1 MLILG
6 IVPIIMAAA
15 AAVGAIVSAIGI
27 AVAAGDKAKARDLRA
42 KAIEQYGED
51 IKGQLDPLIVD
62 QIGPTEFANIAED
75 ADVLK
80 VQKDVMGQYGDIA
93 ENGGIGPGDRA
104 ALALANDAAASRASS
119 DAASIQQSLAARG
132 QQMNPTL
139 AAAMASKASQNTVNA
154 TARNGLQI
162 LSDARNRSYDALG
175 KRAGLASDIRNQDW
189 QRSSARASAQDVNN
203 RLNANLKWQAQQAN
217 RENAM
222 RVAEANLRAGMM
234 QGDNSDAQA
243 ADTARNYGAASDAAA
258 YVGQTG
264 QAVYDEYGRKK
275 VP

>member
-6 IVPIIMAAA
+6 VVPIIMAAA

-51 IKGQLDPLIVD
+51 VKNQMDPLIVD

-75 ADVLK
+75 ADVLA
-80 VQKDVMGQYGDIA
+80 VQKQAMGQYGDIA
-93 ENGGIGPGDRA
+93 ESGGIGPGDRA
-104 ALALANDAAASRASS
+104 ALALANDQAAARASS

-139 AAAMASKASQNTVNA
+139 AAAMASKSSQNTVNA
-154 TARNGLQI
+154 TARNGLQM
-162 LSDARNRSYDALG
+162 LSDARNRAYDAIG
-175 KRAGLASDIRNQDW
+175 RRAGLAGDIRDQDW
-189 QRSSARASAQDVNN
+189 RRSSATASAQDVNN

-217 RENAM
+217 RENAL
-222 RVAEANLRAGMM
+222 RIAEAKLRAGSM
-234 QGDNSDAQA
+234 QGDNADAQA
-243 ADTARNYGAASDAAA
+243 ADTARNYGAASDAAVYA
-258 YVGQTG
+258 GGAG
-264 QAVYDEYGRKK
+264 QAIYDEYGRKK

>member
-6 IVPIIMAAA
+6 IVPIIMAVA

-27 AVAAGDKAKARDLRA
+27 AVAAGDKAKARDLRQ

-154 TARNGLQI
+154 TARNGLQV

-175 KRAGLASDIRNQDW
+175 RRAALAGDIRNQDW

-222 RVAEANLRAGMM
+222 RAAEAKLRAGMM
-234 QGDNSDAQA
+234 QGDNADAQA
-243 ADTARNYGAASDAAA
+243 ADTARNYGAAADMTTRAGEA
-258 YVGQTG
+258 G
-264 QAVYDEYGRKK
+264 QAVYDEYGRRK

>member
-6 IVPIIMAAA
+6 IVPIIMAVA

-154 TARNGLQI
+154 TARNGLQM

-175 KRAGLASDIRNQDW
+175 KRAGLAGDIRNQDW
-189 QRSSARASAQDVNN
+189 QRNSARASAQDVNN

-217 RENAM
+217 RDNAL
-222 RVAEANLRAGMM
+222 RIAEAKLRAGGM
-234 QGDNSDAQA
+234 QGDLADAQV

-258 YVGQTG
+258 YVGQAG

>member
-154 TARNGLQI
+154 TARNGLQM

-175 KRAGLASDIRNQDW
+175 KRAALAGDIRNQDW

-217 RENAM
+217 RDNAL
-222 RVAEANLRAGMM
+222 RIAEAKLRAGGM
-234 QGDNSDAQA
+234 QGDLADAQA